1 MDSVSRLFAIIK
13 HVPWDIEPAAGSSPG
28 FVRGVCRLGGMRGM
42 SWRGKCSPVQ
52 GWGGV
57 ELLNAVLSEG
67 GMLGLTPV
75 LQKRETGGE
84 ASWLAS
90 SCTK

>member
-1 MDSVSRLFAIIK
+1 M
-13 HVPWDIEPAAGSSPG
+13 GC
-28 FVRGVCRLGGMRGM
+28 RGVENAHLCRA
-42 SWRGKCSPVQ
+42 V
-52 GWGGV
+52 GGV
-57 ELLNAVLSEG
+57 ELLKAVLSEG

-90 SCTK
+90 SCTE